1 MVLFFF
7 ILISTFFS
15 MLALPV
21 AAQQEE
27 SLPPVVV
34 TATRTETPQQDVT
47 TSISVITT
55 KDIEAQ
61 HAETVSEIL
70 RNVPGLDVV
79 QSGSRGNPTSVFI
92 RGSESD
98 QLLVLIDGVE
108 ANSTTL
114 GAFDFAHLMTDNI
127 DRIEVLRGAGET
139 LYGSQAIGGVINVIT
154 KKGVGPPQLTVSAEG
169 GNWSTHREAF
179 AMRGGA
185 GKLGYSLSVARLGTE
200 GFHRRFDRSNDDYRN
215 LSTSGRLDY
224 SLTDDTSLKGIF
236 RFVKTDLGLFNSNNF
251 VPGNPGDPNAR
262 EALEQYL
269 GKLEWE
275 QKILRNWDYR
285 ISGSVF
291 KEHIKDTDDPDKCT
305 FLLFP
310 CDSRTRSRF
319 RPQISTA
326 EFQTNYRW
334 EEWST
339 TTFGVE
345 WKRRSASTSSS
356 SDATD
361 LGGINR
367 AIRNM
372 GYYLQEQIQLLDHR
386 LFVIPGVRL
395 DDNQNFGTA
404 WTPSFSAAY
413 SFKETGTKLRSSY
426 ARGFKA
432 PTLNELFFPAGFGC
446 PAFGNPN
453 LDPEKSWELNA
464 GVDQDLWGDRIK
476 LGATYFHREVK
487 DLIEGRPIPGDPLG
501 CFRAENVGRA
511 RFDGVEWSLGI
522 KIFQPLALNAQYTY
536 LDWDTADGRLP
547 RRPRHRG
554 SVNLNYLQDG
564 LNINVAANVVGKRD
578 DFRAASPFGNI
589 MKPGYVRIDLA
600 SSYVLPWHMPSVKQV
615 SLFGKIENL
624 LNKRYE
630 EADGFR
636 ARPLNFLLGVQGV
649 FGRN

>member
-1 MVLFFF
+1 MVRFFF
-7 ILISTFFS
+7 ILISLFFS
-15 MLALPV
+15 MLVPPV

-27 SLPPVVV
+27 ALPPVVV
-34 TATRTETPQQDVT
+34 TATRTETPPQDVT

-61 HAETVSEIL
+61 HAETVLEAL
-70 RNVPGLDVV
+70 RNVPGVDVV
-79 QSGSRGNPTSVFI
+79 QSGSRGNATSVFI
-92 RGSESD
+92 RGSDSD
-98 QLLVLIDGVE
+98 HVLVLIDGVE
-108 ANSTTL
+108 VNSTTL
-114 GAFDFAHLMTDNI
+114 GSFDFAHLTTDNI
-127 DRIEVLRGAGET
+127 DRIEVLRGAGGT
-139 LYGSQAIGGVINVIT
+139 LYGSQAIGGVINIIT
-154 KKGVGPPQLTVSAEG
+154 KKGDGPPQLTLSTEG
-169 GNWSTHREAF
+169 GNGSTYREA
-179 AMRGGA
+179 ASLRGGL
-185 GKLGYSLSVARLGTE
+185 GKLGYSLSASRLETQ
-200 GFHRRFDRSNDDYRN
+200 GFRSVNDDYRN
-215 LSTSGRLDY
+215 LATSARLDY
-224 SLTDDTSLKGIF
+224 QLTEDASIKGIF
-236 RFVKTDLGLFNSNNF
+236 HFVKTDLGLFNNNNF
-251 VPGNPGDPNAR
+251 ASAPDPNAR

-275 QKILRNWDYR
+275 QKIFKNWDYR
-285 ISGSVF
+285 ISGSIF
-291 KEHIKDTDDPDKCT
+291 KEHIKDSDDRDSCI
-305 FLLFP
+305 FLGFP
-310 CDSRTRSRF
+310 CDPSRTRSRF
-319 RPQISTA
+319 RPQITTG

-361 LGGINR
+361 LGGIDR

-372 GYYLQEQIQLLDHR
+372 GYYLQEQLQLLDQR
-386 LFVIPGVRL
+386 LILIPGVRL

-413 SFKETGTKLRSSY
+413 SFKETGTKFRAGY
-426 ARGFKA
+426 AQGFKA
-432 PTLNELFFPAGFGC
+432 PTLNDLFFPAGFGC

-453 LDPEKSWELNA
+453 LSPEKSWELNA
-464 GVDQDLWGDRIK
+464 GLDQDLLRDRVK

-487 DLIEGRPIPGDPLG
+487 DLIEAEPIPGNPFG
-501 CFRAENVGRA
+501 CFRAQNVGQA

-522 KIFQPLALNAQYTY
+522 KLFAPLALNAQYTY

-578 DFRAASPFGNI
+578 DFRAAFPFGNI

-600 SSYVLPWHMPSVKQV
+600 SSYMLPWHMPSVKQV